1 LYGYAGAAKLTGVKM
16 GAGMTL
22 KPKSLPTP
30 IGRESGDKS
39 PAMIC
44 SKVFDSIEVHA
55 NGNIVCWCADVNG
68 EHVYGNAFT
77 DRIADIWQ
85 GEAYNEMRNWM
96 LNSKPDTWCPAINR
110 HCSLRN
116 VAATDELTRAPH
128 RIRYLKLE
136 PGTYCNLEC
145 PVCPGEVGFKQD
157 ERLRET
163 RAQRFLP
170 VETMIDVVDQ
180 LPDLELIEYFDY
192 GEPFLH
198 KDTARFLRA
207 VRKMRPSVKIV
218 TNTNGTV
225 MTPSLIKA
233 IATEG
238 LIDRVVFSID
248 GATSESYKKYRIG
261 GSFEKAYGKMKA
273 LVEQCRA
280 AGTWRQYA
288 DYNADYNTITKG
300 IVQITWQYIIFEW
313 NDSDEEISL
322 ARKLAR
328 EIGVPIEWTI
338 TSGYGASKRFLPG
351 SALEKSLIDPPESF
365 IHLAANTDIEE
376 KLKARGIETLYDYE
390 PKNQPPKVAQP
401 EAQLTK
407 RRGPWWKWWGQKF
420 AHPEPIG

>member
-1 LYGYAGAAKLTGVKM
+1 MIV
-16 GAGMTL
+16 
-22 KPKSLPTP
+22 KPKSLPAP
-30 IGRESGDKS
+30 AGRERGDKS

-77 DRIADIWQ
+77 DRIADIWH
-85 GEAYNEMRNWM
+85 GDAYKEMRNWM

-110 HCSLRN
+110 HCALRN
-116 VAATDELTRAPH
+116 VVATDELTRSPY

-145 PVCPGEVGFKQD
+145 PVCPVEVGFKQD
-157 ERLRET
+157 KHLRET
-163 RAQRFLP
+163 RAQKFLP

-180 LPDLELIEYFDY
+180 LPDLEMIEYFDY
-192 GEPFLH
+192 GEPFMH

-207 VRKMRPSVKIV
+207 VRKMRPNVKIV
-218 TNTNGTV
+218 TSTNGTV
-225 MTPSLIKA
+225 MTPALIKA
-233 IATEG
+233 IAREG
-238 LIDRVVFSID
+238 LMDRVVFSID
-248 GATSESYKKYRIG
+248 GATPESYKKYRIG
-261 GSFEKAYGKMKA
+261 GSFDKAFGKMKA
-273 LVEQCRA
+273 LVEECRA

-288 DYNADYNTITKG
+288 DYNTKG

-313 NDSDEEISL
+313 NDSDEEILL

-351 SALEKSLIDPPESF
+351 SALEKGLMDPPESF
-365 IHLAANTDIEE
+365 IHLASNTDIEE
-376 KLKARGIETLYDYE
+376 KLKARGIDTIYDPE
-390 PKNQPPKVAQP
+390 PEVRPS
-401 EAQLTK
+401 K
-407 RRGPWWKWWGQKF
+407 RRGRWWNFWGQKPN
-420 AHPEPIG
+420 PEATA